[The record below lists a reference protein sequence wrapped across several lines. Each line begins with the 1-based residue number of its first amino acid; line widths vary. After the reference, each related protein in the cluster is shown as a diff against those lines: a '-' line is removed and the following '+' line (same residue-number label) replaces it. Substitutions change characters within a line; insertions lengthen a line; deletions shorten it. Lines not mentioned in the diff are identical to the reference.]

1 MEDEKLALDLAA
13 RDLGLARRMVSEKFV
28 EMD

>member
-13 RDLGLARRMVSEKFV
+13 RDLGLVRRMVSEKFV